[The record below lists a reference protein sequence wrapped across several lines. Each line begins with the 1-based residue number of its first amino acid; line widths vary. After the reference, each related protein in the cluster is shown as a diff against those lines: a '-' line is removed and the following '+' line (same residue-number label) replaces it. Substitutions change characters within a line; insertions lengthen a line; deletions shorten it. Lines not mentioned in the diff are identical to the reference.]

1 MKMDLKKSLF
11 VSATALGLFTAIGAV
26 NSTTANAKTKVRVTS
41 NRAMTSDA
49 SSRNVNFTG
58 SSALYNKAGT
68 LKGARKVAST
78 SRLSRL
84 AGTQSST
91 DNVRAYRVART
102 NRGSIYYKVVTFNG
116 NYRGWIYGG
125 KSTADFGGGVRQY
138 DTFQTGALSDAQ
150 KNGTFTIANPG
161 TTNDGKTVTYKQ
173 PAWTQ
178 YKVGRQ
184 ITDSSPLKG
193 ATFKID
199 QVGTRTRENDQ
210 WVHIT
215 ATDTSKSAANGWI
228 LFSGLTSATNSG
240 SGSTTTDT
248 VADNA
253 IKINVVDSSNSKA
266 LTSITY
272 TKNGVKKDDTLGS
285 LVNNVWT
292 LQTADQNALQT
303 QLAAALKTAA
313 PNSYYPT
320 TLTAAQISTLAQG
333 KFGSTITLAVTQGT
347 APIADKAVRVYLVD
361 PNGNNI
367 KYIDYTNTSAVN
379 GNTLGTANGSTW
391 TLAAS
396 DVTAL
401 QDQINKA
408 LTGTGYALANG
419 TLTAADQATLAQA
432 TFGGTTKI
440 STVASNVPQSGYS
453 AVTPYTNDSTPSAL
467 TATNGP
473 AVNFT
478 FTGGA
483 NGNFTAND
491 IYKWDKVS
499 ITDIFH
505 YAQYKINLNKSVNS
519 QTQADAANAAFLN
532 AARSQYVP
540 ATNMQVGP
548 GNGKLAAADVMKAIS
563 SSSAAN
569 LNSPL
574 IPVLTYHPGILGI
587 GSYVGVSWKHIPYS
601 AAKADDT
608 TYGQPAKVYYTVGN
622 TVDD

>member
-26 NSTTANAKTKVRVTS
+26 NSTTANAKTRVRVTS

-253 IKINVVDSSNSKA
+253 IKINVVDSSNSQPI
-266 LTSITY
+266 TSITY
-272 TKNGVKKDDTLGS
+272 TKNGVKKDDTLG
-285 LVNNVWT
+285 LLTNGVWT

-313 PNSYYPT
+313 PNSYYPS
-320 TLTAAQISTLAQG
+320 TLNAAQIQTLAQG
-333 KFGSTITLAVTQGT
+333 KFGSTITLVVTKGT

-391 TLAAS
+391 TLAAG

-408 LTGTGYALANG
+408 LVGTGYALANG
-419 TLTAADQATLAQA
+419 TLTAADQSTLAQA
-432 TFGGTTKI
+432 TFGGTAKI

-453 AVTPYTNDSTPSAL
+453 AVTPYTSDGSAL
-467 TATNGP
+467 TATSGP
-473 AVNFT
+473 AVNLT
-478 FTGGA
+478 LTGHNGKYSA
-483 NGNFTAND
+483 NDVYKWANSWNPLDKLSLNQTVADDKEAATANEQ
-491 IYKWDKVS
+491 
-499 ITDIFH
+499 FE
-505 YAQYKINLNKSVNS
+505 
-519 QTQADAANAAFLN
+519 NAAK
-532 AARSQYVP
+532 SQYIP
-540 ATNMQVGP
+540 ANNMQIGP
-548 GNGKLAAADVMKAIS
+548 GNGALSSDAILN
-563 SSSAAN
+563 AVKTNGATT
-569 LNSPL
+569 LNSPVY
-574 IPVLTYHPGILGI
+574 PVLTHKNII
-587 GSYVGVSWKHIPYS
+587 GSVGYVTVTWKHLPYT
-601 AAKADDT
+601 ATKADAT
-608 TYGQPAKVYYTVGN
+608 TYGQPAKVYYSAGTA
-622 TVDD
+622 VDD

>member
-1 MKMDLKKSLF
+1 MRMDLKKSLF

-26 NSTTANAKTKVRVTS
+26 NSTTANAKTRVRVTS

-253 IKINVVDSSNSKA
+253 IKINVVDSSNSQPI
-266 LTSITY
+266 TSITY
-272 TKNGVKKDDTLGS
+272 TKNGVKKDDTLG
-285 LVNNVWT
+285 LLTNGVWT

-313 PNSYYPT
+313 PNSYYPS
-320 TLTAAQISTLAQG
+320 TLTAAQIQTLAQG
-333 KFGSTITLAVTQGT
+333 KFGSTITLVVTKGT

-379 GNTLGTANGSTW
+379 GNTLGTQNGSTW

-396 DVTAL
+396 DATAL

-408 LTGTGYALANG
+408 LVGTGYALPNG
-419 TLTAADQATLAQA
+419 ALTAANQTTLAQA
-432 TFGGTTKI
+432 TFGGTSKI
-440 STVASNVPQSGYS
+440 YTVANNVPEAGYS
-453 AVTPYTNDSTPSAL
+453 AMLPYTNDATPGVL
-467 TATNGP
+467 TVKAGPTIDASYNGHS
-473 AVNFT
+473 VS
-478 FTGGA
+478 
-483 NGNFTAND
+483 D
-491 IYKWDKVS
+491 IRSWDQSWAIDWSSK
-499 ITDIFH
+499 D
-505 YAQYKINLNKSVNS
+505 KLNTSVKDE
-519 QTQADAANAAFLN
+519 ADAEAANKLFLG
-532 AARSQYVP
+532 AARSQYI
-540 ATNMQVGP
+540 ANGNMQIGS
-548 GNGKLAAADVMKAIS
+548 GNGTFKGADVLKTLTS
-563 SSSAAN
+563 SN
-569 LNSPL
+569 GGTLNSP
-574 IPVLTYHPGILGI
+574 IYPVLTYNSGWF
-587 GSYVGVSWKHIPYS
+587 GSGVNRTVTVKWYHLVYT
-601 AAKADDT
+601 AAKVDDG
-608 TYGQPAKVYYTVGN
+608 TYGTPVKVYYDVSSQPVQDN
-622 TVDD
+622 

>member
-26 NSTTANAKTKVRVTS
+26 NSTTANAKTRVRVTS

-253 IKINVVDSSNSKA
+253 IKINVVDSSNSQPI
-266 LTSITY
+266 TSITY
-272 TKNGVKKDDTLGS
+272 TKNGVKKDDTLG
-285 LVNNVWT
+285 LLTNGVWT

-313 PNSYYPT
+313 PTSYYPEILT
-320 TLTAAQISTLAQG
+320 TDQIQTLAQS
-333 KFGSTITLAVTQGT
+333 KFGSTVTLAVTKGT
-347 APIADKAVRVYLVD
+347 APVADKAVRIYLQD

-367 KYIDYTNTSAVN
+367 KYIDYSKSGAIN
-379 GNTLGTANGSTW
+379 GNTLGIQNGTSW
-391 TLAAS
+391 TLDPTDAS
-396 DVTAL
+396 NIQT
-401 QDQINKA
+401 QITKS
-408 LTGTGYALANG
+408 LTGTGYALSSLSPEQ
-419 TLTAADQATLAQA
+419 LTALAQSK
-432 TFGGTTKI
+432 FGGTVNLK
-440 STVASNVPQSGYS
+440 TVASNVPQAGYS
-453 AVTPYTNDSTPSAL
+453 TILPYTNDQTPAVL
-467 TATNGP
+467 TPKSGP
-473 AVNFT
+473 AVDGT
-478 FTGGA
+478 Y
-483 NGNFTAND
+483 NGNSAND
-491 IYKWDKVS
+491 IYTWYQAVNNQWNLWGQYVLGYKDK
-499 ITDIFH
+499 
-505 YAQYKINLNKSVNS
+505 LNKSVS
-519 QTQADAANAAFLN
+519 SEDDATKANAYFKN
-532 AARSQYVP
+532 AARAQYV
-540 ATNMQVGP
+540 ANGNMQIGS
-548 GNGKLAAADVMKAIS
+548 GNGEFKGADVLKSLGAS
-563 SSSAAN
+563 N
-569 LNSPL
+569 GGTLNSP
-574 IPVLTYHPGILGI
+574 IYPVLKYNAGGFLKPASVSVTWYHLV
-587 GSYVGVSWKHIPYS
+587 YTV
-601 AAKADDT
+601 AKVDDG
-608 TYGQPAKVYYTVGN
+608 TYGTPVKAYYSVSEPVQDN
-622 TVDD
+622 